1 MAEQP
6 QWTRDEVKGLLE
18 HGTIA
23 DLEKLIANPGRK
35 YREQYAHTYAI
46 DALRNIAESDV
57 LPEDIR
63 VLVQRVLELHEKASN
78 PFLGMDLS
86 DQKQRQPDKPRVDI
100 EAEDAEAQAH
110 QDWSNDE

>member
-1 MAEQP
+1 MAER
-6 QWTRDEVKGLLE
+6 QWSHDELKGILE
-18 HGTIA
+18 LRPIA